1 MAHAIPFSVCVTSL
15 MACAGAAA
23 QVAPPQVPENLKA
36 PTTETVLLKALGKGK
51 QIYVCSAR
59 PGDESQFTWVLDR
72 PQADLIGEKGDVIG
86 KHYKGPVWEAA
97 DGSKVGGQVQQRANA
112 PNANAVPWLLL
123 KATSHE
129 GGGIFA
135 GVTYIQRVDTEGGLA
150 PATGCDKSHAGAEAP
165 VDYHATYFFYGA
177 QTAETPLQSLPYS
190 PSLDLTDMDPSINP
204 CEDLYRYSCGG
215 WLKKNPIPSDQSSW
229 SVYSKLTQDNERFLW
244 GILEDT
250 AKPNPARS
258 PVEREIGDFF
268 AACMDEPAVEKAG
281 AGPLA
286 SELAAV
292 GNLKSVADLPEL
304 LAREHL
310 AQNFGMLFSFSAN
323 QDYADSSREIAF
335 AGAGGLGLPDRDYYT
350 KTDAKS
356 GEIRAKYL
364 EHVAQ
369 MLRLLG
375 DTPPHA
381 AHEAQA
387 IMRIETALAKASLT
401 RVEQRDPY
409 KLFHKMDRAQ
419 LQALTPALDWTRYL
433 KASGLGDLNEYNVS
447 EPAFFKEVQT
457 VLTGTPLADWKAYL
471 RWHLVHARAA
481 FLSNAFVEANFEFFG
496 KYLRGTPEQRPR
508 WKRCVQYV
516 DGDLGEALGQVF
528 VERTFGPDMK
538 ARTLTMTKEIEKAM
552 EDDIKQL
559 PWMSEATKQQALAKL
574 HSVTNKVGYPD
585 KWRDY
590 SSIRIE
596 RGDFA
601 GNVYQAAVFEGRRQ
615 LAKIGKPVDRGEW
628 GMTPPTVNAYYDP
641 QMNDINF
648 PAGVLQPPVFDPK
661 MDDAPNYGDT
671 GGTIGHELT
680 HGFDDEGRQFD
691 AHGNLHDWWTAA
703 DAKEFQKRADCVA
716 DQYAQYTVVDDIK
729 INSRLTLGEDVADL
743 GGEILAY
750 IAWKDA
756 TRDRKLTPIDGFSPE
771 QRFFIGFAQWACGD
785 ERAESKRVHAITDP
799 HSPPEYRINGVAAN
813 MPDFAGAFGCKVGQP
828 MVRKD
833 PCRVW

>member
-1 MAHAIPFSVCVTSL
+1 LT
-15 MACAGAAA
+15 
-23 QVAPPQVPENLKA
+23 
-36 PTTETVLLKALGKGK
+36 
-51 QIYVCSAR
+51 
-59 PGDESQFTWVLDR
+59 DD
-72 PQADLIGEKGDVIG
+72 KGDVIG

-97 DGSKVGGQVQQRANA
+97 DGSKVGGQAKQRADA
-112 PNANAVPWLLL
+112 PDASAVPWLLL
-123 KATSHE
+123 KASSHE
-129 GGGIFA
+129 GSGTFA
-135 GVTYIQRVDTEGGLA
+135 RVTYVQRVDTKGGLA
-150 PATGCDKSHAGAEAP
+150 PATGCDQSHVGAEASA
-165 VDYHATYFFYGA
+165 DYEATYFFYGPRP
-177 QTAETPLQSLPYS
+177 ETPLQSLPYS
-190 PSLDLTDMDPSINP
+190 PSLDLTDMDRSANP
-204 CEDLYRYSCGG
+204 CEDFYRYSCGG
-215 WLKKNPIPSDQSSW
+215 WLKKNPIPPDQSSW
-229 SVYSKLTQDNERFLW
+229 GVYSKLTEDNERFLW

-250 AKPNPARS
+250 AKPNPSRS
-258 PVEREIGDFF
+258 TVEREIGDFF

-281 AGPLA
+281 AAPLRE
-286 SELAAV
+286 ELEAIRA
-292 GNLKSVADLPEL
+292 LQSVADLPEL

-310 AQNFGMLFSFSAN
+310 AQDFGMLFSFSSS

-335 AGAGGLGLPDRDYYT
+335 VGAGGLGLPDRDYYT

-356 GEIRAKYL
+356 EEIREKYVAHVQQVLELVGDSQAQSAK
-364 EHVAQ
+364 
-369 MLRLLG
+369 
-375 DTPPHA
+375 
-381 AHEAQA
+381 EAQA

-419 LQALTPALDWTRYL
+419 LQALTPALNWARYL
-433 KASGLGDLNEYNVS
+433 KASGLGELNEYNVT
-447 EPAFFKEVQT
+447 EPAFFKELET
-457 VLTGTPLADWKAYL
+457 LLTTTPLADWKAYM
-471 RWHLVHARAA
+471 RWHIVHARAPY
-481 FLSNAFVEANFEFFG
+481 LSTPFVQANFEFFG
-496 KYLRGTPEQRPR
+496 KYLRGTPELRPR

-538 ARTLTMTKEIEKAM
+538 ARTLTMTKAIEKAM

-559 PWMSEATKQQALAKL
+559 PWMSEATKKQALLKL
-574 HSVTNKVGYPD
+574 HSVTNKIGYPD

-601 GNVYQAAVFEGRRQ
+601 GNVDRADVFEGRRQ

-628 GMTPPTVNAYYDP
+628 GMTPPTVNAYYDA

-648 PAGVLQPPVFDPK
+648 PAGVLQPPLFDPK

-691 AHGNLHDWWTAA
+691 AHGNLHDWWTEA

-743 GGEILAY
+743 GGELLAFM
-750 IAWKDA
+750 AWKDA
-756 TRDRKLTPIDGFSPE
+756 TRDQKLTPIDGFTPD

-799 HSPPEYRINGVAAN
+799 HSPPEYRINGVVSN
-813 MPDFAGAFGCKVGQP
+813 MPEFGTAFSCKVGQP
-828 MVRKD
+828 MVREK